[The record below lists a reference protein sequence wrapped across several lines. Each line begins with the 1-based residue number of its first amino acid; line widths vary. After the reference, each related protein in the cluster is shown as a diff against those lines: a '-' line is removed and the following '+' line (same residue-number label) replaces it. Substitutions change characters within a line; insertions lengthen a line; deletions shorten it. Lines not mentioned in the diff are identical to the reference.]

1 MDSYAYFLRP
11 TWVVSADNLLESNED
26 ICDVPFAGKTISIV
40 HDQEDP
46 CQLNVFIDG
55 VRIRGVRSGKALIDT
70 LFQQVEINNINEQ
83 QYDDDIEHMLRSF
96 S

>member
-40 HDQEDP
+40 HD
-46 CQLNVFIDG
+46 L
-55 VRIRGVRSGKALIDT
+55 SLIH
-70 LFQQVEINNINEQ
+70 I
-83 QYDDDIEHMLRSF
+83 
-96 S
+96 

>member
-46 CQLNVFIDG
+46 CPLNVFIDG

-70 LFQQVEINNINEQ
+70 LFQQVEIHHLNEKQ
-83 QYDDDIEHMLRSF
+83 SADDIEDMLSSF